1 MSIAEAAVE
10 PRNEYVDFWNTILV
24 PKFVRW
30 RHIIVDGLTLHSA
43 KIFPSLE
50 VHEGDKV
57 VDAGCGFGDT
67 AIQLARLVGPTGSVL
82 AVDCCDG
89 FLAYGR
95 QDAKAAG
102 ISNVTFLEA
111 DVQAYP
117 FKPVHDF
124 CFSRF
129 GTQFFES
136 PVAGLRNMRATLK
149 PGGVMTM
156 VVWRGIKDNPW
167 LGLGKETVLK
177 FLPPPGENA
186 LSCGPGPFSMADTGV
201 VTKQLEIAGYK
212 DIQFEQ
218 VDAELFVGND
228 VDDAVAFQL
237 AIGPAGEVYR
247 EAGELAEQRH
257 GEIHRNC
264 HHLAMGEIHHPHDAE
279 DHRQAERCAAR
290 VDQPQRQQLDR
301 EQQHRRREEQY
312 QRPAAR
318 HAHDVR
324 FQARDRWPLR
334 EPRSPRRQRAPTPLF
349 EEQQHRGQRRER
361 TEDELRSQDD
371 ASRDQR
377 SGQRRAG
384 ANGEWGEHETPLLAP
399 VFVVERAAQPRQPAR
414 DALAYSLCQTKRSGA
429 GRLTGMQ
436 WPPAS
441 KAAARGSRS
450 R

>member
-1 MSIAEAAVE
+1 MSNAEAAVE

-67 AIQLARLVGPTGSVL
+67 AIQLARLVGPAGSVL

-95 QDAKAAG
+95 QDAKTAG

-111 DVQAYP
+111 DVQSYP
-117 FKPVHDF
+117 FKPIHDF

-129 GTQFFES
+129 GTQFFEN

-167 LGLGKETVLK
+167 LGHAKDVVLK
-177 FLPPPGENA
+177 YLPPPGADA

-212 DIQFEQ
+212 DIEFEQ
-218 VDAELFVGND
+218 VDAELFVGKD

-237 AIGPAGEVYR
+237 ALGPAGEVYR

-257 GEIHRNC
+257 SEIAAALEVE
-264 HHLAMGEIHHPHDAE
+264 LAK
-279 DHRQAERCAAR
+279 
-290 VDQPQRQQLDR
+290 
-301 EQQHRRREEQY
+301 Y
-312 QRPAAR
+312 QRPNGIIMDSSSWKVSAR
-318 HAHDVR
+318 N
-324 FQARDRWPLR
+324 P
-334 EPRSPRRQRAPTPLF
+334 
-349 EEQQHRGQRRER
+349 G
-361 TEDELRSQDD
+361 
-371 ASRDQR
+371 
-377 SGQRRAG
+377 
-384 ANGEWGEHETPLLAP
+384 
-399 VFVVERAAQPRQPAR
+399 
-414 DALAYSLCQTKRSGA
+414 
-429 GRLTGMQ
+429 
-436 WPPAS
+436 
-441 KAAARGSRS
+441 
-450 R
+450 